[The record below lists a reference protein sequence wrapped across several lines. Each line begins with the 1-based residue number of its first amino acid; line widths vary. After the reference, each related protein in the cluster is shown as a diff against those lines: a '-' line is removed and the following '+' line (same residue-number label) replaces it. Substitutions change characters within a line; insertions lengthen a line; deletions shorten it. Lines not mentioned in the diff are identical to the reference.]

1 MKAARTT
8 LSSDRG
14 SEQMSFSS
22 GVQNAGLPRLWAL
35 QPHCRPR
42 PAWGQAQSIQWS
54 SGKPH
59 SRCQTD
65 SKMVS
70 LESLLSDTRYEFQ
83 VCFCLSLSS
92 WADFSKVADTPV
104 ADTDFS
110 KTWNSQSSGL
120 DLHSGGWPNISNF
133 QDGPFL
139 LYVSV
144 PVFGSLLWR
153 QCIYKRFV
161 KDY

>member
-54 SGKPH
+54 SGKSH

-65 SKMVS
+65 SKTFS
-70 LESLLSDTRYEFQ
+70 LESLLSYTRYEFQ

-92 WADFSKVADTPV
+92 WADFWHWLLQNLEQPKLRAG
-104 ADTDFS
+104 
-110 KTWNSQSSGL
+110 SSFWRL
-120 DLHSGGWPNISNF
+120 AQYFQLPGWSIPTVCF
-133 QDGPFL
+133 FT
-139 LYVSV
+139 SV
-144 PVFGSLLWR
+144 RVTALETMYL
-153 QCIYKRFV
+153 
-161 KDY
+161 